1 MEPVALQDRSS
12 GRARE
17 IALEFLKALE
27 TSGFSV
33 WVRESGS
40 LWSFPGIL
48 LVHTYGMG
56 IMVGVILAIDLSI
69 LGFVPA
75 LPLAPLQ
82 KFFPLV
88 WTAFWL
94 NAITGTILLA
104 ADATTKLTNPDF
116 GVKMAFIVLAV
127 INQRMIQKRLFGDP
141 VSTPSPANGKML
153 AWMSIVCWLG
163 AITAGRLLAYV
174 GTTVK

>member
-1 MEPVALQDRSS
+1 MEL
-12 GRARE
+12 
-17 IALEFLKALE
+17 LKALE

-56 IMVGVILAIDLSI
+56 IMVGVILAVDLSI

-88 WTAFWL
+88 WAAFWL

-104 ADATTKLTNPDF
+104 ADATAKLTNPDF

-127 INQRMIQKRLFGDP
+127 INQRMIQKRLFGDATA
-141 VSTPSPANGKML
+141 VARANAKGL
-153 AWMSIVCWLG
+153 AWMSMACWLG

-174 GTTVK
+174 GGAIK

>member
-1 MEPVALQDRSS
+1 VD
-12 GRARE
+12 
-17 IALEFLKALE
+17 FLRALE

-56 IMVGVILAIDLSI
+56 IMVGVILAVDLSI

-82 KFFPLV
+82 KFFPIV
-88 WTAFWL
+88 WIAFWL

-127 INQRMIQKRLFGDP
+127 INQRMIQKRLFGEKA
-141 VSTPSPANGKML
+141 SPPATGKAL

-174 GTTVK
+174 GTAVK

>member
-1 MEPVALQDRSS
+1 M
-12 GRARE
+12 G
-17 IALEFLKALE
+17 FLKALE
-27 TSGFSV
+27 TSAFSM

-56 IMVGVILAIDLSI
+56 IMVGVILAVDLSI

-75 LPLAPLQ
+75 LPLQPLK

-88 WTAFWL
+88 WVAFWL

-127 INQRMIQKRLFGDP
+127 INQRMIQKRLFGDSP
-141 VSTPSPANGKML
+141 STPLPAGAKLL
-153 AWMSIVCWLG
+153 AWTSIVCWLG

-174 GTTVK
+174 GTAVK

>member
-1 MEPVALQDRSS
+1 VELLR
-12 GRARE
+12 
-17 IALEFLKALE
+17 ALE
-27 TSGFSV
+27 TSGFSA

-56 IMVGVILAIDLSI
+56 VLVGVILAVDLSI

-88 WTAFWL
+88 WVAFWL
-94 NAITGTILLA
+94 NAITGAILFA
-104 ADATTKLTNPDF
+104 ADATKLINVDF
-116 GVKMAFIVLAV
+116 GIKMTFIVLAV
-127 INQRMIQKRLFGDP
+127 INQRMIQKRLFGAA
-141 VSTPSPANGKML
+141 PSGAHAKAL
-153 AWMSIVCWLG
+153 AWMSMVCWLG

-174 GTTVK
+174 GGIGK

>member
-1 MEPVALQDRSS
+1 VAVLR
-12 GRARE
+12 
-17 IALEFLKALE
+17 ALE

-48 LVHTYGMG
+48 LAHTYGMG
-56 IMVGVILAIDLSI
+56 IMVGVILAVDLSI

-75 LPLAPLQ
+75 LPLAPL
-82 KFFPLV
+82 KRFFPLFWV
-88 WTAFWL
+88 AFWL
-94 NAITGTILLA
+94 NAVTGTILLA
-104 ADATTKLTNPDF
+104 ADATAKLTNPDF

-127 INQRMIQKRLFGDP
+127 INQRMIQKRLFGDEP
-141 VSTPSPANGKML
+141 PGTMSVRSGGAKAL

-174 GTTVK
+174 GGAIK